1 MVYPIWER
9 LKAGNRYVYTQV
21 NRKHQPIQFDS
32 NTGTFRVYTSPD
44 TSSYSFD
51 TYITPEQ
58 FNNNKS
64 NTVNDNNPVQLKE
77 VQITAKKP
85 TEFVGIQRTPDDH
98 QAALARDRA
107 VDAKVNPQNDQLQS
121 FFANLMTGGMYSA
134 VDQGA
139 KNLAKGNYLEGA
151 AQTATPI
158 MFGPAKSAVANLTR
172 LGVGAYDLLSKN
184 GVQKTYNLAKQG
196 NWLGAAKSAAGDAL
210 NLGMAIG
217 GGYNLGKYNIPAAIN
232 YAAKNGNNVAR
243 SYLINKELNQNVRN
257 FDGTVGEE
265 YFWNPVPYRWIRMTE
280 TPEVHGLQ
288 EIGKNVTTI
297 DAHKI
302 HVPTNDWRMAHIK
315 DFIFKDGQW
324 YQRPKHKFNFTKF
337 GAAHGNTSQASY
349 GIAWNGTTAQS
360 RQFPSVRLEGE
371 AYNELYRGFDP
382 NTGYDSRTHFVL
394 QNADDIPMGS
404 RLGFHTGEMPME
416 NLQYFQQLPNGRW
429 AIKGQV
435 LPNKN
440 LYIDTPIATEPTGNT
455 SLKFFERPNK
465 LSFRERMG
473 LSKGSYNDLDK
484 YQKDALNDLESFYTN
499 GQYRNKFVYNPN
511 TDKFEFTNIL
521 SDGKTSG
528 LKKIVDA
535 GNYHATDYYIR
546 SGDGQLSYF
555 YTLHNGSINLIPDGQ
570 TFGEMSARPLTTYS
584 KQIILT
590 SPKVDMLDTNPDLVK
605 EASKLPDKI
614 DKKSMSRFWDGVQQT
629 TKPGTYLSGDN
640 GVAPLGYK
648 LITSYTDKN
657 LSQAAKDLLANDYDI
672 SSIVDRS
679 GLSPDSYYS
688 IVRQGLRP
696 EHSLRFSRNGFT
708 KLNDSAI
715 DNKDLY
721 QMWKSA
727 TTPEA
732 KQQFVSTWNS
742 RIYPNSSFINN
753 RGQIEFLH
761 PFVFYKKFG
770 GKLNNNGKN

>member
-1 MVYPIWER
+1 MVKPIWER
-9 LKAGNRYVYTQV
+9 LKARNKYVYTQV
-21 NRKHQPIQFDS
+21 NRNHQPIQFDS
-32 NTGTFRVYTSPD
+32 NTGTFRVYTYPN
-44 TSSYSFD
+44 TSSHSFD
-51 TYITPEQ
+51 TYIIPEQ
-58 FNNNKS
+58 FKT
-64 NTVNDNNPVQLKE
+64 NTINDSNPVQLKE

-139 KNLAKGNYLEGA
+139 KNIDKGNYLEGT
-151 AQTATPI
+151 AQVATPI
-158 MFGPAKSAVANLTR
+158 MFGPAKSTVANLTR

-196 NWLGAAKSAAGDAL
+196 NWLGAAKSAAVDAL
-210 NLGMAIG
+210 NLGMTIG
-217 GGYNLGKYNIPAAIN
+217 GGYNFGKEYNFSKYISPKTLYLSYKLN
-232 YAAKNGNNVAR
+232 TKSPKYFYGFNDDKNLVNKFLGNNYFHQMHADKVQGTQ
-243 SYLINKELNQNVRN
+243 LKGVDIKEPNQFR
-257 FDGTVGEE
+257 
-265 YFWNPVPYRWIRMTE
+265 YF
-280 TPEVHGLQ
+280 TPKAV
-288 EIGKNVTTI
+288 
-297 DAHKI
+297 
-302 HVPTNDWRMAHIK
+302 
-315 DFIFKDGQW
+315 
-324 YQRPKHKFNFTKF
+324 
-337 GAAHGNTSQASY
+337 
-349 GIAWNGTTAQS
+349 
-360 RQFPSVRLEGE
+360 
-371 AYNELYRGFDP
+371 
-382 NTGYDSRTHFVL
+382 
-394 QNADDIPMGS
+394 
-404 RLGFHTGEMPME
+404 
-416 NLQYFQQLPNGRW
+416 
-429 AIKGQV
+429 
-435 LPNKN
+435 
-440 LYIDTPIATEPTGNT
+440 EPTDNI
-455 SLKFFERPNK
+455 SLKFFERPNN
-465 LSFRERMG
+465 LSFRERIG

-484 YQKDALNDLESFYTN
+484 YQKDALSDLEQFYTN
-499 GQYRNKFVYNPN
+499 GQYRNKFAYNPN
-511 TDKFEFTNIL
+511 TDKFEFTNSL

-535 GNYHATDYYIR
+535 GNYYVSDDYIR
-546 SGDGQLSYF
+546 NSNGQLSY
-555 YTLHNGSINLIPDGQ
+555 YYKLHNGSINLIPDGQ
-570 TFGEMSARPLTTYS
+570 TFGEMSTYPLTSYS

-590 SPKVDMLDTNPDLVK
+590 SPKVDMLDNNPDLVK

-614 DKKSMSRFWDGVQQT
+614 NKQSMKRFWDSVQQT

-648 LITSYTDKN
+648 LIISYTDKN
-657 LSQAAKDLLANDYDI
+657 LSQATKDLLANNYDI

-708 KLNDSAI
+708 KLNPSAV

-732 KQQFVSTWNS
+732 KQQFISTWNK

-761 PFVFYKKFG
+761 PFVYYKKFG